1 MPSVLIIGAGPTGV
15 PVANSVAE
23 KKHGVSGQS
32 ILPSAACSRSCQPS
46 FRAFP
51 AAFAAEAF
59 SSSKWWPSDT
69 RCLCSGANTL
79 AGSGSVLGTGFSG
92 FGYTDSGRNALRS
105 WCW

>member
-32 ILPSAACSRSCQPS
+32 VLPSAACSRSCQPS

-59 SSSKWWPSDT
+59 SISK
-69 RCLCSGANTL
+69 
-79 AGSGSVLGTGFSG
+79 
-92 FGYTDSGRNALRS
+92 
-105 WCW
+105 